1 VPVSQAAPGKKLV
14 DLTAPYQNNGKVSHK
29 IFTGDD
35 VVVATGG
42 VVTNASLAGEQ
53 LQTGK
58 DPTAVDHRKF
68 HNGKDVSTNLA
79 HAAPV
84 RDKDLHPS
92 NTYVG
97 DGDEVAEDEWD

>member
-1 VPVSQAAPGKKLV
+1 VKVSAAAPGKKLV

-35 VVVATGG
+35 VVVPAGG
-42 VVTNASLAGEQ
+42 VVVTAKLAGED
-53 LQTGK
+53 LKTGK

-68 HNGKDVSTNLA
+68 HNGADISNNLA

-97 DGDEVAEDEWD
+97 DGDEVDEDEWD